1 MAAPMAEV
9 DPSAVL
15 DAADPDA
22 TTDHRPP
29 CRCCGGRMSLSRS
42 LRAAPHRAARPRVVP
57 GPGLRHHDDRGH
69 FITRREMPL
78 PVLQPR
84 CLRAAE
90 HSRCIARHTNT
101 ALPIS
106 PSPSLRPLQLAA
118 CALLRRPSH
127 HSRKPPRRQIAIDD
141 DRHVAPRVLSLEAF
155 GRRPQNALIRL
166 RWAGIRYPAH
176 EPATGSTVVNGS
188 FGGRHQTFESGAKIL
203 RATAK
208 SKSPTCGVFGVSS
221 AFVLI
226 PRGRALKPG
235 YLMPASLAVVGG
247 LFG

>member
-1 MAAPMAEV
+1 MAEV

-15 DAADPDA
+15 DTADPDA

-29 CRCCGGRMSLSRS
+29 CPCCGGRMSLSRS

-84 CLRAAE
+84 CVRAAE

-101 ALPIS
+101 ALPKS
-106 PSPSLRPLQLAA
+106 PPPSLRPLQLAA

-155 GRRPQNALIRL
+155 GRRPQNALM
-166 RWAGIRYPAH
+166 H
-176 EPATGSTVVNGS
+176 C
-188 FGGRHQTFESGAKIL
+188 
-203 RATAK
+203 
-208 SKSPTCGVFGVSS
+208 CG
-221 AFVLI
+221 
-226 PRGRALKPG
+226 
-235 YLMPASLAVVGG
+235 PASDTLHMSRRPDRQW
-247 LFG
+247 